1 MFESLNLDPK
11 EDLSQNL
18 PTIIAEVVASEY
30 LCWSESMLGVATAV
44 EEERQTGRGIADDS
58 KS

>member
-1 MFESLNLDPK
+1 
-11 EDLSQNL
+11 
-18 PTIIAEVVASEY
+18 
-30 LCWSESMLGVATAV
+30 MLGVATAV